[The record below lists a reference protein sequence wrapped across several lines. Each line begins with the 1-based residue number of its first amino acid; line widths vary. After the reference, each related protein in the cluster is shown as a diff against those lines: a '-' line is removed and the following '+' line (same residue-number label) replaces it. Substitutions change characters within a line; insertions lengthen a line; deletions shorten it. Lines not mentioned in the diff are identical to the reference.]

1 MKSHAS
7 KALLVTLLINAILL
21 VFLSNMYISKQIA
34 KSKAMMEIIE
44 EDNKAHFEDLQPQED
59 IIEIARRKIVQNF
72 FTHSALN
79 EADDQSVDE
88 FKKSLKSFELSQDTE
103 TGRNTKIEETV
114 LGALEEKK
122 ETESNGTGETNNIT
136 RKETNKFRK
145 STITYFL
152 KGRHQDIIPNPI
164 YTCIE
169 GGFVVVNIEVDPLG
183 QVTKAKVNKKRTTT
197 KNKCLH
203 ETALMFAEMTTF
215 NMKKDAAQVAK
226 GFITYKFQ
234 RK

>member
-7 KALLVTLLINAILL
+7 KALLVTLTINAILL
-21 VFLSNMYISKQIA
+21 VSLSNLYISKQIA
-34 KSKAMMEIIE
+34 KERAMMEIME
-44 EDNKAHFEDLQPQED
+44 EDNTKLFEELKPQDD
-59 IIEIARRKIVQNF
+59 IIEIARKRIVKNF
-72 FTHSALN
+72 FTHNALN
-79 EADDQSVDE
+79 EAEDQSVED
-88 FKKSLKSFELSQDTE
+88 FKKSLKSFDMSQDTE
-103 TGRNTKIEETV
+103 TGKKTKIEKTTE
-114 LGALEEKK
+114 GALEEKK
-122 ETESNGTGETNNIT
+122 ETESNGTGKTDKIT
-136 RKETNKFRK
+136 RKENKFRK

-183 QVTKAKVNKKRTTT
+183 QVIKAKVNRKRTTT

-215 NMKKDAAQVAK
+215 NMKEDAAKVAK

-234 RK
+234 SK

>member
-7 KALLVTLLINAILL
+7 KALLVTLFMNAILL
-21 VFLSNMYISKQIA
+21 VSLSNLYISKQIA

-44 EDNKAHFEDLQPQED
+44 EDNTAHFEELKPKDD
-59 IIEIARRKIVQNF
+59 IIYKVRKNFVKNF
-72 FTHSALN
+72 FTHNALN
-79 EADDQSVDE
+79 EAEDQSVED
-88 FKKSLKSFELSQDTE
+88 FKKSLKSFDMNQDSADGKST
-103 TGRNTKIEETV
+103 TIEKTTA
-114 LGALEEKK
+114 GALEEKK
-122 ETESNGTGETNNIT
+122 EIESNGTGVTEKIT
-136 RKETNKFRK
+136 RKENKFRK

-183 QVTKAKVNKKRTTT
+183 QVTKAKVNRKRTTT

-215 NMKKDAAQVAK
+215 NMKKEAAEVAK